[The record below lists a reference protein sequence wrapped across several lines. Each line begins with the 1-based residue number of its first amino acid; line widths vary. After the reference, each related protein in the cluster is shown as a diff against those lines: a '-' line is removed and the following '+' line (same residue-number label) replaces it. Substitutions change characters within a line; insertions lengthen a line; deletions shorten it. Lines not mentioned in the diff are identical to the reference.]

1 MAIHKHPGYFTRI
14 YLFGIGIMLSC
25 SAFAATPWQSRESI
39 QAAAEAFA
47 QEKTAGIAGEV
58 SISATPPDARVK
70 VGKCDQ
76 LETSLPSGNRL
87 WGRASVRV
95 SCASPV
101 KWSLYVP
108 VLIKVTGKALVS
120 TRTIGGG
127 QVLAPQD
134 VEVQVMDLTPY
145 PVGVF
150 TQPEQVIGKTTAS
163 SIPAGSPI
171 RPEVLR
177 ASLAIRQ
184 GQQVIVVAK
193 GENFKVTS
201 EGRAMGNATA
211 GQLVAVKTK
220 SGQIVKGVAKED
232 GTVEVAF

>member
-1 MAIHKHPGYFTRI
+1 MTALPDPARRVPPVPLLVAFSVLGPVTIHMVLPALPFLQHE
-14 YLFGIGIMLSC
+14 FGTDYATVQLLV
-25 SAFAATPWQSRESI
+25 SAFVL
-39 QAAAEAFA
+39 AF
-47 QEKTAGIAGEV
+47 
-58 SISATPPDARVK
+58 
-70 VGKCDQ
+70 
-76 LETSLPSGNRL
+76 
-87 WGRASVRV
+87 
-95 SCASPV
+95 
-101 KWSLYVP
+101 
-108 VLIKVTGKALVS
+108 
-120 TRTIGGG
+120 GGG
-127 QVLAPQD
+127 QVLAAQD
-134 VEVQVMDLTPY
+134 VEVQTMDLTPY

-163 SIPAGSPI
+163 SISAGSPI
-171 RPEVLR
+171 RPESLR

>member
-1 MAIHKHPGYFTRI
+1 MAIHKHPCFHKFAYRFLVG
-14 YLFGIGIMLSC
+14 MALSC
-25 SAFAATPWQSRESI
+25 SAFAATEWQSRESI

-58 SISATPPDARVK
+58 NISATPPDARVK

-87 WGRASVRV
+87 WGRASVKV

-101 KWSLYVP
+101 KWSLYVS
-108 VLIKVTGKALVS
+108 VMVRVTGKALVS
-120 TRTIGGG
+120 TRAIGGG

-134 VEVQVMDLTPY
+134 VEVQTMDLTPY

-163 SIPAGSPI
+163 SIQAGSPI
-171 RPEVLR
+171 RPESLR

-184 GQQVIVVAK
+184 GQQVLVIAR

-211 GQLVAVKTK
+211 GQQVAVKTK
-220 SGQIVKGVAKED
+220 SGQIVKGMAKED